1 MIVVYCPDARLQPL
15 VRSSLGTTF
24 RSFAIYWK
32 GVRVASCVASCV
44 ILVLEWLSSGSGQGG
59 LHVLKQRPTSCP
71 VVLVMRKDVEN
82 ARALKDVVVEEVVW
96 LEELKICL
104 LPALEGAR
112 SRGGL
117 DRLAA
122 AIAGASC
129 LPARLRTALA
139 LACEVKRPVRS
150 VNELARLAGCH
161 RGALWREWRNA
172 AKPTPAFR
180 LEVFLHCLLLYHAV
194 VCRSAGSPWLNIA
207 RELGTHE
214 QSLRRMAKP
223 SVGYI
228 LAELVRESGL
238 LPEYVHSRSMFA
250 DQPGEDATFSPPL
263 RQNFA
268 CGAELNPLAL
278 MKAGSVATGVT
289 RRIHHTLSR
298 NR

>member
-161 RGALWREWRNA
+161 RGTLWREWISAVEDA
-172 AKPTPAFR
+172 AGFR
-180 LEVFLHCLLLYHAV
+180 LQDFLHLLLLVHARIRRS
-194 VCRSAGSPWLNIA
+194 CRASWSEVTEEIGVSEW
-207 RELGTHE
+207 T
-214 QSLRRMAKP
+214 LRRLAR
-223 SVGYI
+223 SVPQCS
-228 LAELVRESGL
+228 LADLAADARHAGMDEL
-238 LPEYVHSRSMFA
+238 
-250 DQPGEDATFSPPL
+250 L
-263 RQNFA
+263 RRD
-268 CGAELNPLAL
+268 
-278 MKAGSVATGVT
+278 T
-289 RRIHHTLSR
+289 TL
-298 NR
+298 